1 MPVTI
6 CNNKYSTRLFN
17 FMKYGLINLGEY
29 SIKLKLLV
37 GNENINITEHSNK
50 NIDLELVTCDS
61 SNAASKVYD
70 YYANLEEFNAK
81 WFMRLDDDSITDISH
96 LMSCLKDF
104 DFNKHIYLTT
114 ELRNELYREESA
126 ILIEYGLTKWL
137 ERGSILHEVEAAILS
152 QTAMKEIVNNPKSK
166 SILTKRATMKG
177 VTDQCLAIAARVCS
191 ILPYPATF
199 LNKNAFW
206 SGLKIFRGNLA
217 HIHDISE
224 DINPKIYKL
233 VTKIIDSKFNKIE
246 TYNHSVLFE
255 RFKNKKVLFF
265 RREDKDI
272 PISMF
277 VLNENGIIKNSESE
291 NEIIWDASDEYIEFI
306 GNKGTPTTKFT
317 QTAENEYLGEFIE
330 NKSVIHGLLIIN

>member
-1 MPVTI
+1 
-6 CNNKYSTRLFN
+6 
-17 FMKYGLINLGEY
+17 MKYGLINLGEY
-29 SIKLKLLV
+29 SIKLKLLI
-37 GNENINITEHSNK
+37 GNENIDVKSPHK
-50 NIDLELVTCDS
+50 NIDLELVTCES
-61 SNAASKVYD
+61 SHPASKVYD
-70 YYANLEEFNAK
+70 YYANLEEFDAK
-81 WFMRLDDDSITDISH
+81 WFMRIDDDSITDISH
-96 LMSCLKDF
+96 LMTCLKDF

-114 ELRNELYREESA
+114 ELRNEIYREESA

-137 ERGSILHEVEAAILS
+137 ERGCILHEIEAAILS
-152 QTAMKEIVNNPKSK
+152 QTAIQEISNNPKAK

-177 VTDQCLAIAARVCS
+177 VTDQCLSIAARVCS

-199 LNKNAFW
+199 LSKNPFW
-206 SGLKIFRGNLA
+206 ASLKTFRGNLA

-233 VTKIIDSKFNKIE
+233 VTKIFDAKFNKIE
-246 TYNHSVLFE
+246 ITNDTVLFN

-291 NEIIWDASDEYIEFI
+291 NEIIWDATDEHIEFI
-306 GNKGTPTTKFT
+306 GSRGLPTTRFT